1 MSRLSPELQPKSEM
15 DYYYKKH
22 SDHEG
27 WQEAVAPKKSMEQ
40 ETEQAS

>member
-1 MSRLSPELQPKSEM
+1 LQPKSEM

-27 WQEAVAPKKSMEQ
+27 WEAAVKLKKPEEQ
-40 ETEQAS
+40 ELERAS